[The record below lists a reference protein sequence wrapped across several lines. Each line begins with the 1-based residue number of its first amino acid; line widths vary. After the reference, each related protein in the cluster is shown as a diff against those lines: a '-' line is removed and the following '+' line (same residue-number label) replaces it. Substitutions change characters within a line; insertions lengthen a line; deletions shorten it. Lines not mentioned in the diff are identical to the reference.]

1 MLTVREEAAHVL
13 GILGE
18 DEEVFVG
25 EDALSHL
32 LVASFYLGQARSPV
46 HGLIGPR
53 DQNEVLL
60 YPLGEES

>member
-1 MLTVREEAAHVL
+1 MLR
-13 GILGE
+13 ILGE

-53 DQNEVLL
+53 DQDEVLL
-60 YPLGEES
+60 HPLGEES